1 MRQKEFVHNFLPNQL
16 NELTQIETVKITK
29 FMTRE
34 VVETCLLEQ
43 TCSVKNCYW
52 VRVMDVNRSVYFAEL

>member
-1 MRQKEFVHNFLPNQL
+1 MKQKEFLQDFLPNQL
-16 NELTQIETVKITK
+16 TELTQIETVKMTK

-34 VVETCLLEQ
+34 VVELCLLEQ

-52 VRVMDVNRSVYFAEL
+52 VRVMDVNKSVYFAEL